1 MTLLFLCPPRYGL
14 LGLNGSGKTNF
25 LQCLA
30 SREVRAAERLRGA
43 GGALCQGRVLSLFS
57 PPPLRQVPIPNHMDL
72 YHLREEAEP
81 SDRTALEAVVDHIK
95 EEMARLNVR
104 GLLVQ
109 LPCPTSHSLT
119 RPVPTLG
126 AGGGDHEHGG
136 PRG

>member
-1 MTLLFLCPPRYGL
+1 VPRYGL

-30 SREVRAAERLRGA
+30 SREVRTAERLRGD
-43 GGALCQGRVLSLFS
+43 GGALCQGCVGSLPS
-57 PPPLRQVPIPNHMDL
+57 LPPLRQVPIPNHMDL

-104 GLLVQ
+104 YVPPDTHGTV
-109 LPCPTSHSLT
+109 HSLT
-119 RPVPTLG
+119 RPAP
-126 AGGGDHEHGG
+126 
-136 PRG
+136 PPPSRRWRRRS